1 MRNRTYLTIVFVEC
15 GLRTNHAVT
24 PFNRSRY
31 HTQAGNFKNAPIP
44 GSYLDMNSRYQHIFG
59 DSIMYKDPSIDN
71 SMFQVSAA
79 PRGTYLTLVSVN
91 ITVLVVILIL
101 FNALIVVMAKLNVQ
115 FGRVQTSIVEHI
127 NILSRK
133 VGAHQLVADGLP
145 VSREH
150 AFEVN
155 FQQAL
160 PHRLYNDRVEER
172 LDRVE

>member
-1 MRNRTYLTIVFVEC
+1 MRNRTYLTIVFVES

-24 PFNRSRY
+24 PFNRSRC
-31 HTQAGNFKNAPIP
+31 HTQAGNFKNAAIS
-44 GSYLDMNSRYQHIFG
+44 GSYLDMNSGYQHIFG
-59 DSIMYKDPSIDN
+59 DSIMYKDPSIDD
-71 SMFQVSAA
+71 SMFQVSVS
-79 PRGTYLTLVSVN
+79 PRVTYLTLVSVN
-91 ITVLVVILIL
+91 ITVLVVLIL
-101 FNALIVVMAKLNVQ
+101 FNALIAVMAKLNVQ

-160 PHRLYNDRVEER
+160 SDLLYNDGVEER